1 MSTVTNPPFGDGGYG
16 KYDAGYGYGGGSDI
30 TATFAGAEDSCTTG
44 GAVYGGGLFGAI
56 VAIGATP
63 LLVLGVILA
72 ILGAIIFS
80 SSKKAHVAGGFFLA
94 IGGLLG
100 FAAMSIMKKGAAAK
114 A

>member
-1 MSTVTNPPFGDGGYG
+1 MSFSADHYPGGYG
-16 KYDAGYGYGGGSDI
+16 GYGGGSDI
-30 TATFAGAEDSCTTG
+30 TATFAGAEDSCGPTTG

>member
-1 MSTVTNPPFGDGGYG
+1 MSGAMDDGFTS
-16 KYDAGYGYGGGSDI
+16 GYGGGSDI
-30 TATFAGAEDSCTTG
+30 TATFAGAEDSCGTTG

-100 FAAMSIMKKGAAAK
+100 FAAVSIMRKGAASK